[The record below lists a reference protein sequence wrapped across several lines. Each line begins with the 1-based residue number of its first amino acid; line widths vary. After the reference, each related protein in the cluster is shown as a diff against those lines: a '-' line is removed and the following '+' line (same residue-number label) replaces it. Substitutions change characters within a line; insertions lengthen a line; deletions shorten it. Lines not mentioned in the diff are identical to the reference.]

1 MPYLIDGHNLIQ
13 SLNRIS
19 IQDPN
24 DEAKLVGVLRGFM
37 IGQGKKCIV
46 FFDRGLPGG
55 ASRLSCSRVE
65 VIFANTGQEA
75 DTRIINHIRNL
86 TNSTTWTLVSSD
98 SKIRNFASKNNL
110 RLLHSPEFAKQL
122 ETQKARKV
130 KKEDIDTPISA
141 AELQEWYEIFSADDE
156 FT

>member
-46 FFDRGLPGG
+46 FFDRGLLGG
-55 ASRLSCSRVE
+55 ASRLSCSRVQ

-75 DTRIINHIRNL
+75 DTRIINQIRNL
-86 TNSTTWTLVSSD
+86 TNPTTWTLVSSD
-98 SKIRNFASKNNL
+98 SKIRKFASTRNL
-110 RLLHSPEFAKQL
+110 NLLHSSEFAKQL
-122 ETQKARKV
+122 ETQKAQQV
-130 KKEDIDTPISA
+130 KKEDMDTPISA
-141 AELQEWYEIFSADDE
+141 AELQEWYEIFSADD
-156 FT
+156 